1 MTWKYPELSR
11 VFKSFFSLTTGPTF
25 GRTYS
30 LEELVGDDILSLFVE
45 LKKQGG
51 EGLQKRECGATKD
64 YIAKTGLIITVL
76 NGGL

>member
-1 MTWKYPELSR
+1 
-11 VFKSFFSLTTGPTF
+11 
-25 GRTYS
+25 